1 MLKKGIIIAI
11 LTVTANILFAQDA
24 LQTAFEQSYAQ
35 ERVGNYTGATQ
46 TIEKQY
52 NPKSYECTIRIAYL
66 KYMSGLYLESIGYYQ
81 KAINLMPYAIEPRL
95 GYVYPAAALGKWDD
109 VVTQYTSI
117 LKIDPKNSSV
127 NYKLGVIYYNRKK
140 YTQAYGLFE
149 KVVNAYPI
157 DYDGLLMYAWTSYRL
172 GKLPQAKLLF
182 KKVLLISPND
192 ASALEGLAL
201 IK

>member
-1 MLKKGIIIAI
+1 MIKKGIIIAALI
-11 LTVTANILFAQDA
+11 ISSNILFAQDA

-35 ERVGNYTGATQ
+35 ERVGNYVGAIQ
-46 TIEKQY
+46 SMEKAY
-52 NPKSYECTIRIAYL
+52 TAKSYECTIRIAYL
-66 KYMSGLYLESIGYYQ
+66 KYMSGLYVESTGYYQ

-109 VVTQYTSI
+109 VVTQYNSI

-140 YTQAYGLFE
+140 YTQAYSLFE
-149 KVVNAYPI
+149 KVVNAYPV

-172 GKLPQAKLLF
+172 GKLPQAKILF
-182 KKVLLISPND
+182 KKVLLISPSD
-192 ASALEGLAL
+192 KSALEGLAL